1 MDIVIADDEPK
12 VRFALKVL
20 LERRPDVE
28 KIAEVS
34 SAEELL
40 SILLASQPDLVL
52 LDGEIPG
59 FYSQGTMETLR
70 GASPQTT
77 FIVLS
82 GRPELRRDII
92 DQGADAFVSKNES
105 PRSLISA
112 IDQCC
117 GKAQT

>member
-1 MDIVIADDEPK
+1 MEIVIADDEPK

-28 KIAEVS
+28 KIVEVS
-34 SAEELL
+34 NTDELL
-40 SILLASQPDLVL
+40 NILQGSQPDLAL

-59 FYSQGTMETLR
+59 FYSQGTMQTLR
-70 GASPQTT
+70 KASPQTI

-82 GRPELRRDII
+82 GRPELRQDII
-92 DQGADAFVSKNES
+92 KQGADAFVSKTDS
-105 PRSLISA
+105 PRSLIAA

-117 GKAQT
+117 GRTRG